1 MIIRISLEANEK
13 VNELGVLQKLTDS
26 DVLRLQNS
34 LDEALAGEGFNTVFE
49 DYEMEINGKVEYNLG
64 KSKYKNIQRV
74 INRVEIHN
82 PKCLHCLAYMKN
94 KEAITIGCPICLYYL
109 SPEDEIMEIKSPVST
124 VRNILVNDLL
134 NERGK

>member
-49 DYEMEINGKVEYNLG
+49 DYEMEVNGKVEYNLG

-82 PKCLHCLAYMKN
+82 PKCL
-94 KEAITIGCPICLYYL
+94 
-109 SPEDEIMEIKSPVST
+109 IKSPVST